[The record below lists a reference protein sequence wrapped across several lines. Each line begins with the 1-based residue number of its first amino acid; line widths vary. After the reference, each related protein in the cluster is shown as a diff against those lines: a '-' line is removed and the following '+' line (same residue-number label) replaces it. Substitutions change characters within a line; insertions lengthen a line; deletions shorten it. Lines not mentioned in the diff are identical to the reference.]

1 MTTHCGLCYTKVV
14 IMKVLISTRTLDS
27 PGGFKFDAFERGF
40 YSMFREHDTTA
51 LINKKNQNF
60 QKLAVDHDLLVL
72 SGGDDHPQRL
82 ITEIEMIK
90 QFRLQGKPILGICH
104 GAFLLTQ
111 LMDGKCESV
120 EGHRRTE
127 HAVWYKYEQRIVNS
141 YHGSAITMAPTD
153 AKVLVT
159 DDNGFIESWQLEN
172 VMAVVWHPERDLNNH
187 WVPDEFQDILK
198 TLKESKK

>member
-1 MTTHCGLCYTKVV
+1 
-14 IMKVLISTRTLDS
+14 MKILISTRTLES
-27 PGGFKFDAFERGF
+27 PGGFLFDSFERGF
-40 YSMFREHDTTA
+40 YSLFREHELTA

-60 QKLAVDHDLLVL
+60 NNLAAEHDLLVL

-90 QFRLQGKPILGICH
+90 QFRMRKKPILGICH

-111 LMDGKCESV
+111 LMGGQCVSV

-127 HAVWYKYEQRIVNS
+127 HPVWYKYEQRLVNS
-141 YHGSAITMAPTD
+141 YHGSGITSAPTD

-159 DDNGFIESWQLEN
+159 DDNGLIESWQFEN
-172 VMAVVWHPERDLNNH
+172 VMAVVWHPERDLTLH
-187 WVPDEFQDILK
+187 WLPDEFYEDIFK
-198 TLKESKK
+198 KES